1 MWSSVK
7 TLLAANVFPTICYVM
22 AAFFVYAFFLRVG
35 FPPVKDLDATA
46 GTYLAL
52 ALFMFMLPEAK
63 RLKLG
68 QLFEYEAK
76 VKEIKEDV
84 KQFKEETRT
93 TLSAYTSLVSAI
105 SNTVSQNITVNLP
118 GRAEATEAREDLD
131 ATLKHQP
138 PKSELESQ
146 IDEFLEA
153 EANDLSYSL
162 AKLRM
167 QLERELRRVLGKRQD
182 IAPTPDHEPR
192 FLSARSLFTQFAR
205 LYPRYEGLSK
215 SFDYVLR
222 ICNAAIH
229 GQFVPQGSAHE
240 ALSMGLSMLSELRNI
255 ERE

>member
-1 MWSSVK
+1 MWFWVK
-7 TLLAANVFPTICYVM
+7 TILTVNVFPVICYVI

-35 FPPVKDLDATA
+35 VPPVNDLDATA

-52 ALFMFMLPEAK
+52 FLFMFMLPEAK

-76 VKEIKEDV
+76 VKEMREDV
-84 KQFKEETRT
+84 KQFKEETRAA
-93 TLSAYTSLVSAI
+93 LSVYTSLVSAI
-105 SNTVSQNITVNLP
+105 SNTVSQSITVNLP
-118 GRAEATEAREDLD
+118 GRAEAAEAREDLD

-138 PKSELESQ
+138 QKSELDGQ
-146 IDEFLEA
+146 IEAFLEA
-153 EANDLSYSL
+153 EANDLSYAL

-182 IAPTPDHEPR
+182 LAPTPDHEPR
-192 FLSARSLFTQFAR
+192 FLSARSLFTQFSR
-205 LYPRYEGLSK
+205 LYPQYEGLSK

-240 ALSMGLSMLSELRNI
+240 ALSMGLSILSELRGI
-255 ERE
+255 ERG

>member
-1 MWSSVK
+1 MWQSLKVLF
-7 TLLAANVFPTICYVM
+7 TANVFPTICYVI
-22 AAFFVYAFFLRVG
+22 AAFFLYAFFLRVG
-35 FPPVKDLDATA
+35 IPPIRDLDATA

-76 VKEIKEDV
+76 VQEIREDV
-84 KQFKEETRT
+84 KQFKEETRA

-118 GRAEATEAREDLD
+118 GRAEATEAREDMD

-146 IDEFLEA
+146 IEQFLEA
-153 EANDLSYSL
+153 EANDLSYAL

-182 IAPTPDHEPR
+182 LAPTSDQEPR

-205 LYPRYEGLSK
+205 QYPRYEGLSK

-222 ICNAAIH
+222 VCNAAIH
-229 GQFVPQGSAHE
+229 GQFVPKGSAHE
-240 ALSMGLSMLSELRNI
+240 ALSMGLSMLSELRTI
-255 ERE
+255 ETE